1 MANNLTGHGTDSEKN
16 MGQIKRDRAQLLWAI
31 ALLVGL
37 FVFFGFVA
45 MFSEP
50 ATNDYPSIFLP

>member
-1 MANNLTGHGTDSEKN
+1 MANNLTGHGTDSGKN
-16 MGQIKRDRAQLLWAI
+16 MDQLKRDRAQLLWAI

-37 FVFFGFVA
+37 FVFFGFIA

-50 ATNDYPSIFLP
+50 ASSEYPGMFLP